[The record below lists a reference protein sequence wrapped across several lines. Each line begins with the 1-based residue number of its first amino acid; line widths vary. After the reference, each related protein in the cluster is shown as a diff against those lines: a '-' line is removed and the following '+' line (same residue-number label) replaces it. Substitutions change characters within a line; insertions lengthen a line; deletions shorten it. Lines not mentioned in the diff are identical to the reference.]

1 MIELELK
8 YEISTIPRAIGKLEI
23 IEQKE
28 QEDIYYDTPNYDLL
42 KGGNFL
48 RIRDGKRMEFKLF
61 AGDTSHLFC
70 QETVYALD
78 SFDSNQENINKVLI
92 SLGLKSVENL
102 NSFEQICN
110 INNLQIL
117 CPIVKHRASYMYEEN
132 CTISIDQVDN
142 LGLFMEDE
150 IMINSESLSTSQAYQ
165 IKEQFVANL
174 QNSEILTGNEKKV
187 NVGYVELY
195 LLKHNIDAYNSG
207 IFKSS
212 RN

>member
-8 YEISTIPRAIGKLEI
+8 YELNTIPSSVGKLKI
-23 IEQKE
+23 IKQKE

-42 KGGNFL
+42 KKGNFL
-48 RIRDGKRMEFKLF
+48 RVRDGKRMEFKLF

-70 QETVYALD
+70 QETVYNLD
-78 SFDSNQENINKVLI
+78 SFDSNQENINKILA
-92 SLGLKSVENL
+92 SLDLKPVENL
-102 NSFEQICN
+102 NSFKQICD

-117 CPIVKHRASYMYEEN
+117 CPIVKHRTSYTYDEN

-150 IMINSESLSTSQAYQ
+150 IMINSESLSTLQANQ
-165 IKEQFVANL
+165 IKEQFVTNL

-195 LLKHNIDAYNSG
+195 LLKHNIEAYNLG
-207 IFKSS
+207 MYKI
-212 RN
+212 

>member
-8 YEISTIPRAIGKLEI
+8 YELDTIPSSVGKLKI
-23 IEQKE
+23 IKQKE

-42 KGGNFL
+42 KKGNFL
-48 RIRDGKRMEFKLF
+48 RIRDGKQMEFKLF

-70 QETVYALD
+70 QETVFALD
-78 SFDSNQENINKVLI
+78 SFNSNQKNICKILV
-92 SLGLKSVENL
+92 SLGLKPVENL
-102 NSFEQICN
+102 NNFKQLCD

-117 CPIVKHRASYMYEEN
+117 CPIVKHRTSYAYDEN

-150 IMINSESLSTSQAYQ
+150 IMINSESLSTSQANQ
-165 IKEQFVANL
+165 IKEQFITNL

-195 LLKHNIDAYNSG
+195 LLKHNIEAYNLG
-207 IFKSS
+207 IYKI
-212 RN
+212 

>member
-8 YEISTIPRAIGKLEI
+8 YELNTIPSSIGKLKI
-23 IEQKE
+23 IKQKE

-42 KGGNFL
+42 KKGNFL
-48 RIRDGKRMEFKLF
+48 RVRDGKRMEFKLF

-70 QETVYALD
+70 QETVYNLD
-78 SFDSNQENINKVLI
+78 SFDSNQENINKILA
-92 SLGLKSVENL
+92 SLDLKPVENL
-102 NSFEQICN
+102 NSFKQICD

-117 CPIVKHRASYMYEEN
+117 CPIVKHRTSYTYDEN

-150 IMINSESLSTSQAYQ
+150 IMINSESLSTSQANQ
-165 IKEQFVANL
+165 IKEQFVTNL

-195 LLKHNIDAYNSG
+195 LLKHNIEAYNLG
-207 IFKSS
+207 MYKI
-212 RN
+212 

>member
-8 YEISTIPRAIGKLEI
+8 YELNTIPSSVGKLKI
-23 IEQKE
+23 IKQKE

-42 KGGNFL
+42 KKGNFL
-48 RIRDGKRMEFKLF
+48 RVRDGKRMEFKLF

-70 QETVYALD
+70 QETVYNLD
-78 SFDSNQENINKVLI
+78 SFDSNQENINKILA
-92 SLGLKSVENL
+92 SLDLKPVENL
-102 NSFEQICN
+102 NSFKQICD

-117 CPIVKHRASYMYEEN
+117 CPIVKHRTSYTYDEN

-150 IMINSESLSTSQAYQ
+150 IMINSESLSTSQANQ
-165 IKEQFVANL
+165 IKEQFVTNL

-195 LLKHNIDAYNSG
+195 LLKHNIEAYNLG
-207 IFKSS
+207 MYKI
-212 RN
+212 

>member
-8 YEISTIPRAIGKLEI
+8 YELNTIPSSVGKLKI
-23 IEQKE
+23 IKQNE

-42 KGGNFL
+42 KKGNFL
-48 RIRDGKRMEFKLF
+48 RVRDGKRMEFKLF

-70 QETVYALD
+70 QETVYNLD
-78 SFDSNQENINKVLI
+78 SFDSNQENINKILA
-92 SLGLKSVENL
+92 SLDLKPVENL
-102 NSFEQICN
+102 NSFKQICD

-117 CPIVKHRASYMYEEN
+117 CPIVKHRTSYTYDEN

-150 IMINSESLSTSQAYQ
+150 IMINSESLSTSQANQ
-165 IKEQFVANL
+165 IKEQFVTNL

-195 LLKHNIDAYNSG
+195 LLKHNIEAYNLG
-207 IFKSS
+207 MYKI
-212 RN
+212 

>member
-8 YEISTIPRAIGKLEI
+8 YELNTIPSSVGKLKI
-23 IEQKE
+23 INQKE

-42 KGGNFL
+42 KKGNFL
-48 RIRDGKRMEFKLF
+48 RVRDGKRMEFKLF

-70 QETVYALD
+70 QETVYNLD
-78 SFDSNQENINKVLI
+78 SFDSNQENINKILA
-92 SLGLKSVENL
+92 SLDLKPVENL
-102 NSFEQICN
+102 NSFKQICD

-117 CPIVKHRASYMYEEN
+117 CPIVKHRTSYTYDEN

-150 IMINSESLSTSQAYQ
+150 IMINSESLSTSQANQ
-165 IKEQFVANL
+165 IKEQFVTNL

-195 LLKHNIDAYNSG
+195 LLKHNIEAYNLG
-207 IFKSS
+207 MYKI
-212 RN
+212 

>member
-8 YEISTIPRAIGKLEI
+8 YELNTIPSSVGKLKI
-23 IEQKE
+23 IKQKE

-42 KGGNFL
+42 KKGNFL
-48 RIRDGKRMEFKLF
+48 RVRDGKRMEFKLF

-70 QETVYALD
+70 QETVYNLD
-78 SFDSNQENINKVLI
+78 SFDSNQDYINKILA
-92 SLGLKSVENL
+92 SLDLKPVENL
-102 NSFEQICN
+102 NSFKQICD

-117 CPIVKHRASYMYEEN
+117 CPIVKHRTSYTYDEN

-150 IMINSESLSTSQAYQ
+150 IMINSESLSTLQANQ
-165 IKEQFVANL
+165 IKEQFVTNL

-195 LLKHNIDAYNSG
+195 LLKHNIEAYNLG
-207 IFKSS
+207 MYKI
-212 RN
+212 

>member
-8 YEISTIPRAIGKLEI
+8 YELNTIPSSVGKLKI
-23 IEQKE
+23 IKQNE

-42 KGGNFL
+42 RKGNFL
-48 RIRDGKRMEFKLF
+48 RVRDGKRMEFKLF

-70 QETVYALD
+70 QETVYNLD
-78 SFDSNQENINKVLI
+78 SFDSNQENINKILA
-92 SLGLKSVENL
+92 SLDLKPVENL
-102 NSFEQICN
+102 NSFKQICD

-117 CPIVKHRASYMYEEN
+117 CPIVKHRTSYTYDEN

-150 IMINSESLSTSQAYQ
+150 IMINSESLSTSQANQ
-165 IKEQFVANL
+165 IKEQFVTNL

-195 LLKHNIDAYNSG
+195 LLKHNIEAYNLG
-207 IFKSS
+207 MYKI
-212 RN
+212 